1 MSMEK
6 NTDGFYRLTF
16 KSRGFPEKDLSPE
29 ENKAA
34 ELEAQTLRDRFWQLT
49 GFSEQRELEVAK
61 ILYIKAVYLISSR
74 PPVLSR
80 ENPQKAVEN
89 RREYLRMLVC
99 DQVTL
104 FKDTDPAFRDG
115 QMHRRYFLARNRS
128 NRNHADRQDA
138 KNRAIEYISKRLGV
152 SDDEDEKSNGYYRSE
167 ESARIASNLLKAV
180 VLHATEREKSSVYA
194 WLFSDRHIKITKE
207 NENDYREHFLA
218 WREESGSTD
227 GKTDE
232 EAFADFLESPQKT
245 KEFVR
250 LWKQRKNPYD
260 YWMLDL
266 RACMDD
272 FYALYDESKQLL
284 QTTEQCSQFILHALA
299 EYIRSYTI
307 GTEEPFQDPSKYRS
321 LNLGVPSFKKRLKR
335 LEKLEDKFLSDR
347 QPHLIVQDDVCW
359 AADTTLENTPDQIIV
374 EQLAQQI
381 RQFFQE
387 LYPDRDFPPRKVNT
401 LLYLQRR
408 IAWVLQNRKV
418 IQRHPSASEYQD
430 TELPD
435 MTPMLLL
442 NMVLQLEYT
451 IWEDVGASEFDP
463 TKEEICNSQL
473 MQPTFFP
480 RIKKAKQRLEQIKL
494 LKEMSD
500 ALNLSVKDQMENYR
514 EFLLKQGIKIL
525 SRTEAL
531 FWRKVLHKRYE
542 LLPLVGFQLCYINYA
557 REAVPHHLETLA
569 CEVSSCWRTQY
580 HGYYVAHRKEL
591 KRDAKMNAET
601 QDSAEDYSSAKKSY
615 AKMWND
621 ASQSTDAMLGF
632 LDATCKKLNATV
644 EMTPEERDYQIP
656 ILETKLRMLLRDE
669 AIQTLFDHFQN
680 AYGVSLKNGLKDSV

>member
-16 KSRGFPEKDLSPE
+16 KSRGFPEEDISPE
-29 ENKAA
+29 KNKAA
-34 ELEAQTLRDRFWQLT
+34 APEARMLRARFWQLT
-49 GFSEQRELEVAK
+49 GFSEQRKLEVAK
-61 ILYIKAVYLISSR
+61 MLYIKAVYLISSR

-80 ENPQKAVEN
+80 ENPQNAVEN

-104 FKDTDPAFRDG
+104 FRDVDPTFRDV
-115 QMHRRYFLARNRS
+115 M
-128 NRNHADRQDA
+128 
-138 KNRAIEYISKRLGV
+138 KNRECYLWNNKFNTRNKYRQFAKAGSIEYISKRLGA
-152 SDDEDEKSNGYYRSE
+152 SNDEDEKSNGYYRSE

-207 NENDYREHFLA
+207 NEDDYREHFLT
-218 WREESGSTD
+218 WREESGNTD
-227 GKTDE
+227 GKTDA
-232 EAFADFLESPQKT
+232 EAFANFLESPKKI
-245 KEFVR
+245 KEFVTW
-250 LWKQRKNPYD
+250 WKQRKNPYD

-272 FYALYDESKQLL
+272 FYTIYDESKELI
-284 QTTEQCSQFILHALA
+284 QTTEQCSRFILHALA

-307 GTEEPFQDPSKYRS
+307 GTEEPFQDPSKYRG

-335 LEKLEDKFLSDR
+335 LKALEDKFLSGR

-381 RQFFQE
+381 SQFFQE

-463 TKEEICNSQL
+463 TKEEICNRQL

-494 LKEMSD
+494 LKEMSET
-500 ALNLSVKDQMENYR
+500 LNLSVEGQMENYR
-514 EFLLKQGIKIL
+514 EFLLKQGIEIL

-531 FWRKVLHKRYE
+531 FWRKILHKRYE

-569 CEVSSCWRTQY
+569 CEVSSCWRTRY

-591 KRDAKMNAET
+591 KHDAKMNAET
-601 QDSAEDYSSAKKSY
+601 QGSAKDYSSAKKAY
-615 AKMWND
+615 AKIWND

-632 LDATCKKLNATV
+632 LDAKCKKLNATV
-644 EMTPEERDYQIP
+644 KMTTEEQKYQIP

-680 AYGVSLKNGLKDSV
+680 AYGCSLNNALKTSV

>member
-180 VLHATEREKSSVYA
+180 VQHATEREKSSVYA
-194 WLFSDRHIKITKE
+194 WLFSDRHIKIAKE
-207 NENDYREHFLA
+207 NEDDYREHFLT
-218 WREESGSTD
+218 WREETGSTD
-227 GKTDE
+227 GKTDA

-260 YWMLDL
+260 YK
-266 RACMDD
+266 C
-272 FYALYDESKQLL
+272 Q
-284 QTTEQCSQFILHALA
+284 
-299 EYIRSYTI
+299 
-307 GTEEPFQDPSKYRS
+307 
-321 LNLGVPSFKKRLKR
+321 
-335 LEKLEDKFLSDR
+335 
-347 QPHLIVQDDVCW
+347 
-359 AADTTLENTPDQIIV
+359 
-374 EQLAQQI
+374 
-381 RQFFQE
+381 
-387 LYPDRDFPPRKVNT
+387 
-401 LLYLQRR
+401 
-408 IAWVLQNRKV
+408 
-418 IQRHPSASEYQD
+418 
-430 TELPD
+430 
-435 MTPMLLL
+435 
-442 NMVLQLEYT
+442 
-451 IWEDVGASEFDP
+451 
-463 TKEEICNSQL
+463 
-473 MQPTFFP
+473 
-480 RIKKAKQRLEQIKL
+480 
-494 LKEMSD
+494 
-500 ALNLSVKDQMENYR
+500 
-514 EFLLKQGIKIL
+514 
-525 SRTEAL
+525 
-531 FWRKVLHKRYE
+531 
-542 LLPLVGFQLCYINYA
+542 
-557 REAVPHHLETLA
+557 
-569 CEVSSCWRTQY
+569 
-580 HGYYVAHRKEL
+580 
-591 KRDAKMNAET
+591 
-601 QDSAEDYSSAKKSY
+601 
-615 AKMWND
+615 
-621 ASQSTDAMLGF
+621 
-632 LDATCKKLNATV
+632 
-644 EMTPEERDYQIP
+644 
-656 ILETKLRMLLRDE
+656 
-669 AIQTLFDHFQN
+669 
-680 AYGVSLKNGLKDSV
+680 